1 MESRGED
8 YNERLIAGAAR
19 LRDSGRLGRSDP
31 LIRLF
36 DYLLE
41 SSLAGR
47 IPKEIEIAQ
56 EVFGKDSNFDIMQD
70 ASVRVYIHRLR
81 RKLEDFNTKLAPEE
95 DRILLPLGEYQLTL
109 ARGAEPEAPAVNP
122 DEAGPEP
129 ELLPEPARKPRLS
142 RFWIVAGLF
151 LLVNAGGWLAY
162 PLLGGADPSAAIVRS
177 PVWQPIARSRNPSFI
192 VGGDY
197 YIFGDS
203 PDTFNV
209 SRLVRDFSINS
220 RDELD
225 VLRMTNPYARD
236 HYLDLDLSYLPV
248 SIGPALRELL
258 PVATSAGSK
267 TGVRPQVTRMSQVTP
282 EMLKNTNVIYVGFL
296 SGLGI
301 LRDPLFRASGFKIGG
316 NYDELIDKANGRRF
330 DSDWAVVADGK
341 TPQRDY
347 AYIASIPGPS
357 GNRIM
362 IISGTRDAAVAQ
374 AAQIMVDPEQL
385 AEIAAKTKGDAFEA
399 LYEVRTLGSVN
410 LSSSLIVARPIR
422 SAGIWHPEEMQRR

>member
-8 YNERLIAGAAR
+8 YKERLIAGAAR
-19 LRDSGRLGRSDP
+19 LRDSGSLGRSDP

-81 RKLEDFNTKLAPEE
+81 RKLEEFNARLAPEE
-95 DRILLPLGEYQLTL
+95 DRILLPLGEYQLTM
-109 ARGAEPEAPAVNP
+109 ARGVEPETPASVDETTPAAEPIT
-122 DEAGPEP
+122 
-129 ELLPEPARKPRLS
+129 LPTGKPRIS
-142 RFWIVAGLF
+142 RFWIVAALL

-209 SRLVRDFSINS
+209 SRLVRDFSVNS

-225 VLRMTNPYARD
+225 MLRMTNPYARD

-258 PVATSAGSK
+258 PVATSAGLK
-267 TGVRPQVTRMSQVTP
+267 VGVRPQVTRMSQVTP

-316 NYDELIDKANGRRF
+316 NYDELIDKADGRRF
-330 DSDWAVVADGK
+330 DSDWAVVANGK

-422 SAGIWHPEEMQRR
+422 SAGIWHPEEMPRH